1 MEFDDNFKN
10 ISDLENEILNG
21 SGLYCIRLKENSKL
35 PERYENILDDR
46 AYKYI
51 YIGKATT
58 TLRSRLKEELEHV
71 GPGTFFR
78 SIGCVLGYRP
88 MYGHLIGRA
97 NQNNYK
103 FSDDDTD
110 KIIDWLKN
118 NVEVSIV
125 KYDGDFSIEAE
136 LIRKYSPLLNI
147 KHNPNSLH
155 ELGVDRQECIR
166 IARGE
171 LNT

>member
-10 ISDLENEILNG
+10 ISDLENELLNG

-78 SIGCVLGYRP
+78 SIGCVLGYKP
-88 MYGHLIGRA
+88 MPGHLIGLA
-97 NQNNYK
+97 NQNNYR
-103 FSDDDTD
+103 FSHDDKM
-110 KIIDWLKN
+110 KIIDWLN
-118 NVEVSIV
+118 DNIEVCIV
-125 KYDGDFSIEAE
+125 RYEGNFNIEAK
-136 LIRKYSPLLNI
+136 LIKKYCPLLNI
-147 KHNPNSLH
+147 THNPKKLQ
-155 ELGVDRQECIR
+155 ELKDDIQKCKR

-171 LNT
+171 H

>member
-1 MEFDDNFKN
+1 MNFDDNFKD
-10 ISDLENEILNG
+10 ISDLDDETLDS
-21 SGLYCIRLKENSKL
+21 SGLYCIRLKENSRL
-35 PERYENILDDR
+35 PDRYQNILDIR
-46 AYKYI
+46 EIKYI

-58 TLRSRLKEELEHV
+58 TLRSRLEEELKHIR
-71 GPGTFFR
+71 PGTFFR